1 MSFVLDNYE
10 QKISEV
16 FTSGINILNLSRS
29 LKGISSELQVLAYN
43 GVVLSA
49 KIHTNQGKSLITL
62 SRFLSELPSKIGPE
76 LKELEERASVLA
88 DELTL
93 SSLKI
98 KKIKLF
104 SSALDGIIANIFK
117 ERKLNNYFDNID
129 YFDNSQINGLL
140 NSSVINESDESL
152 KTAIFAV
159 IRTNQQVIKEISEHF
174 FQVKIA
180 FGNTSVTAQRIKRNA
195 FIADYMGSNIL
206 IESAYL
212 ESHQKNFKSF
222 VEDIERIINKLENNL
237 EEIENRIKSGSQKLS
252 KLSII

>member
-1 MSFVLDNYE
+1 MSFVLENYE
-10 QKISEV
+10 KKIAEV
-16 FTSGINILNLSRS
+16 FSSGINILNLSRS

-62 SRFLSELPSKIGPE
+62 SRFLSELPSQIGPE
-76 LKELEERASVLA
+76 LSELEKRAAILA

-98 KKIKLF
+98 KKVKLL
-104 SSALDGIIANIFK
+104 SSALDGIISNIFK

-129 YFDNSQINGLL
+129 YFDNLQINNLI
-140 NSSVINESDESL
+140 NSSVINEAVDSL
-152 KTAIFAV
+152 KQAIFTIV
-159 IRTNQQVIKEISEHF
+159 NTNQKVIKEISDHF
-174 FQVKIA
+174 FEVRIA
-180 FGNTSVTAQRIKRNA
+180 FSNTSVTAQRIKRNA

-212 ESHQKNFKSF
+212 ESHQKNFISF
-222 VEDIERIINKLENNL
+222 VDDIERIINKLEKNL
-237 EEIENRIKSGSQKLS
+237 DDIENRIKSGSQKLS
-252 KLSII
+252 KLNLI